1 MKQVKAGEHRLHSGW
16 WAVIL
21 LAVLAVFAGATITAF
36 AGTFRSFVPVTLTSD
51 RAGLV
56 MDPGAR
62 VKMRGVQV
70 GQVASITSDHGP
82 VDLTLEIDPD
92 QIANIPANVQAQI
105 SVTTAF
111 GSKFVDLI
119 APQRPST
126 ARLAAGAVLVSK
138 NVSTE
143 VNTVFENVVDL
154 LKMID
159 PAKLNAVLSA
169 VADGVRGQGPR
180 MGQATTD
187 LDQVLT
193 ELNARS
199 DTFRQDWRSFKNFND
214 TYNAAAENILSVLNA
229 ASTTSTTVVDHAAQL
244 DSLLLNTLGFA
255 NSGTNL
261 LTTGKDPLIGA
272 INTLEP
278 TTELLNKYNP
288 VYTCFLQGATWFLD
302 HGGRQVWGGNGKS
315 IQLDIALLGG
325 NDPYAYPDNLPIVA
339 AKGGP
344 GGQPGCGSLPDA
356 SKNFPVRQLITN
368 TGWGTGV
375 DIRPNPGIGHPCY
388 ADWLPTTRGT
398 PQPPKIRQCLPGPA
412 IGPEPYPGAPPYG
425 APLYGPGGVP
435 LWPGIPPA
443 PSAPPSNPLTAPLAD
458 ANAAPPAST
467 AAGDPPAAP
476 PVAVPDPAPSATRE
490 PAAPAPP
497 VPGPPPPT
505 DDALPHP

>member
-1 MKQVKAGEHRLHSGW
+1 MKQITAGEHRLASAW
-16 WAVIL
+16 WTVIL
-21 LAVLAVFAGATITAF
+21 LMVVTVFAVTTITAF
-36 AGTFRSFVPVTLTSD
+36 AGTFRSYVPVTLTSD

-56 MDPGAR
+56 METGAR

-70 GQVASITSDHGP
+70 GQVAQISSTRGP
-82 VDLTLEIDPD
+82 VDIELEIDPD
-92 QIANIPANVQAQI
+92 QIANIPANVEAQI

-119 APQRPST
+119 PPAQPSA
-126 ARLAAGAVLVSK
+126 ARLAAGTVLVSK

-187 LDQVLT
+187 LNEVLT
-193 ELNARS
+193 ALNARS
-199 DTFRQDWRSFKNFND
+199 DTFRQDWRSFKGFND
-214 TYNAAAENILSVLNA
+214 TYNAAAQNIVSILDA
-229 ASTTSTTVVDHAAQL
+229 ASTTSSTVVNHAAQL
-244 DSLLLNTLGFA
+244 DALLLNTLGFA
-255 NSGTNL
+255 TSGTNL
-261 LTTGKDPLIGA
+261 LATGKDPLIGA

-278 TTELLNKYNP
+278 TTELFNKYNP
-288 VYTCFLQGATWFLD
+288 VYTCFLQGATWFLNN
-302 HGGRQVWGGNGKS
+302 GGYQVWGGDGKS
-315 IQLDIALLGG
+315 IQLDVALLGG
-325 NDPYAYPDNLPIVA
+325 NDPYTYPDNLPTVA

-388 ADWLPTTRGT
+388 ADWLPVTRAV

-412 IGPEPYPGAPPYG
+412 PGPIPYPGAPPYG
-425 APLYGPGGVP
+425 AHLYGPGGVP
-435 LWPGIPPA
+435 LWPGVPPA
-443 PSAPPSNPLTAPLAD
+443 PVDPLTAPLAD
-458 ANAAPPAST
+458 PAAPPAPDGVT
-467 AAGDPPAAP
+467 PPAPVNPAP
-476 PVAVPDPAPSATRE
+476 PDPAAD
-490 PAAPAPP
+490 PAP
-497 VPGPPPPT
+497 
-505 DDALPHP
+505 HP